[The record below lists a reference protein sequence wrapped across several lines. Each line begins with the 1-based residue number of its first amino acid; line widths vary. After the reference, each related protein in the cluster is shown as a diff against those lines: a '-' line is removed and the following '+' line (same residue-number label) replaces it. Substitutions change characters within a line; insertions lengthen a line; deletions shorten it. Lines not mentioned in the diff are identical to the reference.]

1 MWDLTFTSSEYIVVH
16 SGRLS
21 KIKPLAQLDKAT
33 EGARIFGAPM
43 SIEVES
49 VDLKPKRF
57 DEVKEN
63 TDTSTNVED
72 PDKTNCR

>member
-1 MWDLTFTSSEYIVVH
+1 MATMEA
-16 SGRLS
+16 RPEA
-21 KIKPLAQLDKAT
+21 KPKPKEIEESYEPLLKYKAT
-33 EGARIFGAPM
+33 EGARMFGAPM
-43 SIEVES
+43 SIGVDS

-57 DEVKEN
+57 DEAKEN